1 MQSLVKKNRLSVVHF
16 LANSM
21 IIELFAE
28 PFDPWSWLQNYQQS
42 WFSAASVATGHKVGA
57 TNVFVGTMRDFNEG
71 DDVQSMVLEH
81 YPGMTEKH
89 LTAIAQQA
97 LDQWD
102 VEDIA
107 IAHRY
112 GEVFPGDALV
122 CIVVWS
128 SHRKAVYE
136 ANRQLMEDLKSKAPF
151 WKKETLSEGHR
162 WVAKNTEGY

>member
-1 MQSLVKKNRLSVVHF
+1 MQGLVKKNRLSTVHS
-16 LANSM
+16 LITSM

-28 PFDPWSWLQNYQQS
+28 PFDPWLWLQNYQQAQS
-42 WFSAASVATGHKVGA
+42 PAASPGMSHKVGA

-71 DDVQSMVLEH
+71 DDVRSMVLEH

-89 LTAIAQQA
+89 LKGIAQDAMQ
-97 LDQWD
+97 QWD
-102 VEDIA
+102 IEDIA

-128 SHRKAVYE
+128 SHRKAAYE
-136 ANRQLMEDLKSKAPF
+136 ANRRIMEDLKSKAAF

-162 WVAKNTEGY
+162 WVANNTKGY